1 MKKGGFV
8 LNSLSAIR
16 KYLGFIFLIFIL
28 LSSSISLKA
37 KDKNGEW
44 IEDTN
49 IYEIFVRKFTPEH
62 NLKGVEAHLQDLSDM
77 GVKTIW
83 LMPTFKSPSPHCYDV
98 TDYKSVNSDY
108 GTLEDMKSLVAKAH
122 SINMK
127 VILDLPINHCGSS
140 NPIFSSPDSKIRKD
154 SWFIW
159 STKDEE
165 WPSPWVY
172 WDGKTLYPNNTWYKD
187 PNTFNRGYYYAAFDK
202 AMPDLN
208 YNNSKSRDEIIEYF
222 VNDVMKFWITECK
235 VDGFRLDAARYIAEN
250 GSGKQ
255 KDQPQTHVVWQ
266 EIRAMLD
273 KIDSKAVMVAEA
285 PTETDA
291 QLLSY
296 YDDGKEF
303 NSAFHF
309 GFQGMLLDC
318 IKNGQR
324 PEGFFN
330 ELFGIQRHLPQKGT
344 QECQDSLM
352 LANHDSFAG
361 ARVGTQLG
369 GDLAKEKAVAAL
381 YLLLSGN
388 PVMYYGEEI
397 GMQNT
402 LGAEGD
408 DAIRGNLDWTQY
420 NKQKNDPNSLLSYYT
435 KLLNLRNSYNALK
448 EGQTYFVP
456 ASYGTTADK
465 LTKDSDPDK
474 SAPVMCIIRNEGTQ
488 NIMIAHN
495 FSSKESYYIFAD
507 LTKCKIDIYE
517 ESTKGSSSL
526 LHKVFFLKHFFHTK
540 GGLLATELLE
550 NDSELPDITRDNMS
564 NYPLGKF
571 EPLSTKVLKFDRK
584 HKKVNDSNND

>member
-1 MKKGGFV
+1 MK
-8 LNSLSAIR
+8 S
-16 KYLGFIFLIFIL
+16 FLRQLISCIFIL
-28 LSSSISLKA
+28 ALLFGLLPCSFAS
-37 KDKNGEW
+37 DKYGEW

-83 LMPTFKSPSPHCYDV
+83 LMPTFKSPSPHGYDV
-98 TDYKSVNSDY
+98 TDYKSVNPDY
-108 GTLEDMKSLVAKAH
+108 GTIEDMKSLVAKAH

-165 WPSPWVY
+165 WPSPWGY

-187 PNTFNRGYYYAAFDK
+187 STASNRGYYYAAFDK

-208 YNNSKSRDEIIEYF
+208 YNNPKSREEIIEYF
-222 VNDVMKFWITECK
+222 VNDVMKFWIDECK
-235 VDGFRLDAARYIAEN
+235 VDGFRMDAARYITEN
-250 GSGKQ
+250 GCGKQ
-255 KDQPQTHVVWQ
+255 KDQPQTHEVWQ
-266 EIRAMLD
+266 EIRAKLD
-273 KIDSKAVMVAEA
+273 KIDSKAIMIAEA

-309 GFQGMLLDC
+309 GFQGTLLDC
-318 IKNGQR
+318 VKTGQR
-324 PEGFFN
+324 PEGFFK
-330 ELFGIQRHLPQKGT
+330 ELFAIQKYLPQKGT
-344 QECQDSLM
+344 QECQDSIM

-402 LGAEGD
+402 PKAEGD

-420 NKQKNDPNSLLSYYT
+420 YKQKNDPSSLLSYYT

-456 ASYGTTADK
+456 VSYGKTEDS
-465 LTKDSDPDK
+465 LTKDSDPNK
-474 SAPVMCIIRNEGTQ
+474 TSPVMCIIRNDGNQ
-488 NIMIAHN
+488 NIVVVHN
-495 FSSKESYYIFAD
+495 FSSKDAYYMFAD
-507 LTKCKIDIYE
+507 LTKCNIDIYD
-517 ESTKGSSSL
+517 ES
-526 LHKVFFLKHFFHTK
+526 TK

-550 NDSELPDITRDNMS
+550 NDSELPGITKDNMS

-571 EPLSTKVLKFDRK
+571 EPLSTKVLKLDSK
-584 HKKVNDSNND
+584 HKKINDSNND